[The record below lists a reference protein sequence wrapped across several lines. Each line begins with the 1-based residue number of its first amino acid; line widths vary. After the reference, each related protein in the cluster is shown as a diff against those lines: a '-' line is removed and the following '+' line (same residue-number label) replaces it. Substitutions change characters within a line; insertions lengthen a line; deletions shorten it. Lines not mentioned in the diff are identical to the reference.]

1 MIINFVIL
9 ERIRI
14 MKTFKLTDKQFEQL
28 KEYVID
34 SCENIMD
41 RSLEWADSDLSNEII
56 DNNEILFDFRTIL
69 EDIEQEYED
78 KLAKARA
85 KQPKAEW

>member
-1 MIINFVIL
+1 
-9 ERIRI
+9 
-14 MKTFKLTDKQFEQL
+14 MKTITLTDEQFEQL
-28 KEYVID
+28 KEYVVD

-41 RSLEWADSDLSNEII
+41 RSLEWADSDLSNELI

-69 EDIEQEYED
+69 EDIEQEYKD
-78 KLAKARA
+78 KLAKAQA

>member
-1 MIINFVIL
+1 
-9 ERIRI
+9 

-28 KEYVID
+28 KDYVID

-69 EDIEQEYED
+69 EDMEQEYED

>member
-1 MIINFVIL
+1 
-9 ERIRI
+9 
-14 MKTFKLTDKQFEQL
+14 MKTITLTDNQFEQL
-28 KEYVID
+28 KEYVVD

-41 RSLEWADSDLSNEII
+41 RSLEWADSNLSDELI

>member
-1 MIINFVIL
+1 
-9 ERIRI
+9 

-41 RSLEWADSDLSNEII
+41 RSLEWADSDLSNEIL
-56 DNNEILFDFRTIL
+56 DENEIIFEFRSIL
-69 EDIEQEYED
+69 ESVNNTNW
-78 KLAKARA
+78 RV
-85 KQPKAEW
+85 

>member
-1 MIINFVIL
+1 
-9 ERIRI
+9 
-14 MKTFKLTDKQFEQL
+14 MKTINLTDEQFEQL

-41 RSLEWADSDLSNEII
+41 RSLEWADSDLSDELI
-56 DNNEILFDFRTIL
+56 DSNEILFDFRTIL